1 MMQCNSKMP
10 SLSFEIS
17 LLENIDE
24 TNAKSFYA
32 SMIAQEWFNSILLGS
47 VEMVAW
53 SRILPG

>member
-1 MMQCNSKMP
+1 MP

-24 TNAKSFYA
+24 TNAKSLYA

-47 VEMVAW
+47 VEMVTW
-53 SRILPG
+53 